1 MSLYD
6 WDTNS
11 ANNTSKPG
19 IDWSEGMLP
28 SAVNNSARQ
37 MMADLKAFLASPQF
51 TGTAAF
57 ENLTV
62 REIAGLVA
70 DQIPAE
76 IAVEPDRSDPRSY
89 RLCSDRLRGTGF
101 APKKNV
107 AAAIGELAAA
117 WRAGRL
123 TDRPNWHTVSW
134 MKQHHL
140 G

>member
-57 ENLTV
+57 DNITVSGTATIASYSGTFGATLTTGSGV
-62 REIAGLVA
+62 TTANAILELGGARTARGVVHHDRRRDRRALDA
-70 DQIPAE
+70 DGP
-76 IAVEPDRSDPRSY
+76 
-89 RLCSDRLRGTGF
+89 
-101 APKKNV
+101 
-107 AAAIGELAAA
+107 
-117 WRAGRL
+117 RAGGPFRA
-123 TDRPNWHTVSW
+123 
-134 MKQHHL
+134 
-140 G
+140 